1 MLYFFYMQNPLI
13 SVIIPTFNRAKM
25 VCDCVRS
32 VLATD
37 YPALEVIV
45 VDDCSTEDVNGELM
59 RTVASPAVT
68 CVRTPKNLMVAGA
81 RNLGARKASGDYLV
95 FLDND
100 NVVHPDIFIELLKVF
115 REQQNVGLVGALSIH
130 QAHGRENQIW
140 TLSSTYNPWTSRP
153 VETAANHPFSELS
166 GFPEISRT
174 DYAPNCTMVP
184 RSVFDEVGG
193 FDESFGMMYEEADF
207 GLRIIKRGHRGF
219 ITIRAQT
226 DHHGFVDPGCNSK
239 LRLLGIERPLRT
251 YCFARNRLR
260 FARKHFNFLQILS
273 VTFVF
278 APLSCAYY
286 CAVALRNRRP
296 DIAWAYFR
304 GTLAG
309 MIGL

>member
-1 MLYFFYMQNPLI
+1 MDEPLI

-32 VLATD
+32 VLATN

-45 VDDCSTEDVNGELM
+45 VDDCSTEDVSGELA
-59 RTVASPAVT
+59 RTFATPVVT
-68 CVRTPKNLMVAGA
+68 CVRTPKNRMVAGA
-81 RNLGARKASGDYLV
+81 RNLGTQKASGKYLV

-100 NVVHPDIFIELLKVF
+100 NVVHPNIFVELLKVF
-115 REQQNVGLVGALSIH
+115 DERQNVGLVGALSIH
-130 QAHGRENQIW
+130 QAQGRENLIW

-153 VETAANHPFSELS
+153 VETAANHPISELS
-166 GFPEISRT
+166 RHPEIMPTS
-174 DYAPNCTMVP
+174 YAPNCTMVP

-207 GLRIIKRGHRGF
+207 GLRIVKRGYQGF
-219 ITIRAQT
+219 ITTKGRTA
-226 DHHGFVDPGCNSK
+226 HHGFVDPGCNSK
-239 LRLLGIERPLRT
+239 LRSLGIERPLRT
-251 YCFARNRLR
+251 YCFARNRLK

-278 APLSCAYY
+278 APLSAIYY

-296 DIAWAYFR
+296 DIAWAYFK

-309 MIGL
+309 MLGK